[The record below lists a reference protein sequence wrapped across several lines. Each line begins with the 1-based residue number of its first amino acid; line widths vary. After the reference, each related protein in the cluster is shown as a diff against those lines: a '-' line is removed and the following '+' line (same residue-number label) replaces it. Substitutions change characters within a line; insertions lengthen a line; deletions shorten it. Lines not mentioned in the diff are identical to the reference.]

1 MRKSSRRLLWLVAAQ
16 MPAPSMRDAYE
27 HFSAV
32 HCQEATAGASEDQ
45 IVAMSQ
51 EGAGRDAL
59 LQTQR

>member
-1 MRKSSRRLLWLVAAQ
+1 MNTSQQLTAK
-16 MPAPSMRDAYE
+16 
-27 HFSAV
+27 
-32 HCQEATAGASEDQ
+32 CQEATAGASEDQ